1 MADKNITLPDGEVI
15 IAKDLNLKYNSDSSG
30 DSSEGSDDVSV
41 FGINDRSVK
50 CSTDPLLKGSIPQ
63 GSTSSAFV
71 YEKKATSD
79 DTERT
84 MAIIWGE
91 SVPDG
96 LDLAESAIYVLGKS
110 GKRYSV
116 SLYSSG
122 SSSIEYDGAD
132 LLGIISNDTALALI
146 CSYKE
151 ADGDPIGADLN
162 GGTVQVF
169 PSAAVEA
176 ANG

>member
-1 MADKNITLPDGEVI
+1 MSDSTIVVASDI
-15 IAKDLNLKYNSDSSG
+15 IVKDLKYPGEESASGGG
-30 DSSEGSDDVSV
+30 DSGEVSV
-41 FGINDRSVK
+41 FGIDDRTVK
-50 CSTDPLLKGSIPQ
+50 TSEKPLLKGSIPQ
-63 GSTSSAFV
+63 GSTSSSFV

-132 LLGIISNDTALALI
+132 LLGIISNDTALTLI
-146 CSYKE
+146 CSYKA

-169 PSAAVEA
+169 PSAEVEA